1 MATSGGTMRSSAV
14 GASKPGST
22 SCKLPGGML
31 MPSALRGSTLMPMPT
46 TTYRAVLAL
55 AVAAE
60 AAWGATKLAVSTRMP
75 PSLRSPPPSPSPPPP
90 QPPAPGGLLLG
101 HQQRGLALAVARAAH
116 QLGVGG
122 VDGGQHLDGKAR

>member
-1 MATSGGTMRSSAV
+1 MATSGGT
-14 GASKPGST
+14 
-22 SCKLPGGML
+22 
-31 MPSALRGSTLMPMPT
+31 LRGSTLMPMPT

-75 PSLRSPPPSPSPPPP
+75 PSLRSPAAPPPP
-90 QPPAPGGLLLG
+90 RAAGPLRPPPPRPAGPAPGGLLLG